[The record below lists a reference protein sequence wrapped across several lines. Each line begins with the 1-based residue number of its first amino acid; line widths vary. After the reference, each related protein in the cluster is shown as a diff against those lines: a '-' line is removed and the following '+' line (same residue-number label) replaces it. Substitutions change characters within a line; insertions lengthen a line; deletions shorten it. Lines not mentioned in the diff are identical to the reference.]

1 MKFYLIPPN
10 KHLTFMNQG
19 NAGYFCLAHHYV
31 NDKQYREYF
40 LTLRQHLNPNGFIT
54 LDNGSAEHSL
64 VTEDILLDIVGELR
78 PSEVIAPDVL
88 FDMIQTVTNLQ
99 TFASKM
105 DSRGYTKHTTI
116 LGCPQGSTKEEW
128 LGCYEHMLNNP
139 YVSAIGMSKIAIP
152 KCWNNATGDT
162 MIAKSRQQCIKH
174 LKDNYLL
181 RKPLHLLGM
190 GEFTEYLYYYGIPY
204 IRSSDSCYAMLAAMN
219 GISFKEGNTSRVPTD
234 NSYFDAELSP
244 EVLQLGIS
252 NISLLQRIYKDI

>member
-10 KHLTFMNQG
+10 KHLEFMNQG
-19 NAGYFCLAHHYV
+19 NAGYFCLAHHYAQ
-31 NDKQYREYF
+31 NKQYRDYF
-40 LTLRQHLNPNGFIT
+40 LSIRSTLDPNGFIT
-54 LDNGSAEHSL
+54 LDNGTAEHSL
-64 VTEDILLDIVGELR
+64 VTEDVLLDIVSELR

-88 FDMIQTVTNLQ
+88 FDKDQTISNLQ
-99 TFASKM
+99 VFAKRM
-105 DSRGYTKHTTI
+105 KNRGCLNYTSI

-128 LGCYEHMLNNP
+128 LECYETMLNDQ
-139 YVSAIGMSKIAIP
+139 YVTTIGMSKIAIP

-162 MIAKSRQQCIKH
+162 MIAKSRQECIQY
-174 LKDNYLL
+174 LKNNFLL

-190 GEFTEYLYYYGIPY
+190 GEFTEYLYYYNVPN

-234 NSYFDAELSP
+234 NSYFDTELSP

-252 NISLLQRIYKDI
+252 NIDLLKRIYKDV